1 MVKQYITVP
10 PPEKTTLQFRVGRLL
25 FIRIEQ
31 ARISSDVSRNQWIG
45 IAINQQIYDPDTIQA
60 VTSAEEILNDKI
72 PIVIRVDPLIAELVN
87 EICEDRN
94 VNRTIWLIDACL
106 SLLEAGRNNV

>member
-1 MVKQYITVP
+1 MVKQYVTVP

-31 ARISSDVSRNQWIG
+31 ARLTSDISRNQWIG
-45 IAINQQIYDPDTIQA
+45 IAINRQINNPDPIEVT
-60 VTSAEEILNDKI
+60 TSAEEILNDKI
-72 PIVIRVDPLIAELVN
+72 TIVIRVDPLIAELVD

-94 VNRTIWLIDACL
+94 VSRTIWLIDSCL
-106 SLLEAGRNNV
+106 GLLEREG